1 MCWVR
6 LELAEKGKRV
16 RESREDQRSSAV
28 ETGPSPSGP
37 ARPRSGQVKP
47 SSHTIL
53 VADADARTRYELA
66 YALRGAGFQT
76 LQADSGARALQFA
89 EHVSAALLD
98 VDLADVSGV
107 EICRVLRRTP
117 RTATLPVIHI
127 CAASIEHEAAMDAG
141 ADAYLPRPVDPQR
154 LAATV
159 ADLLARSGTL

>member
-1 MCWVR
+1 M
-6 LELAEKGKRV
+6 
-16 RESREDQRSSAV
+16 
-28 ETGPSPSGP
+28 ETGPSPRGL
-37 ARPRSGQVKP
+37 ARPRSGQVNP

-127 CAASIEHEAAMDAG
+127 CAASIPCIEHEAAMDAG